1 VETDASGYRKIRLAY
16 FVQGLSF
23 QLFRGKHGAT
33 RIKHGAT
40 RISMSLL
47 GRFMCASEDTI
58 NYKASHVCDLGK
70 PTVMSYKHLSNF
82 QDSV

>member
-1 VETDASGYRKIRLAY
+1 VETDASGYCKIRLAH

-23 QLFRGKHGAT
+23 QLFGG
-33 RIKHGAT
+33 KHGAT
-40 RISMSLL
+40 RISMSLP

-58 NYKASHVCDLGK
+58 NYKASHVCDSGK

-82 QDSV
+82 QGSV